1 MRPKRRCRY
10 DDLTRKAVTESLGK
24 LNDLTVADI
33 IAMDATREELAEAH
47 AWITNDEALINA
59 GRALPTGR
67 IARLVELIKERD
79 EEQEEE

>member
-1 MRPKRRCRY
+1 
-10 DDLTRKAVTESLGK
+10 
-24 LNDLTVADI
+24 
-33 IAMDATREELAEAH
+33 MDATREELAEAH

-79 EEQEEE
+79 EEQKEE

>member
-1 MRPKRRCRY
+1 MTN
-10 DDLTRKAVTESLGK
+10 LTRKAVTEALGE

-33 IAMDATREELAEAH
+33 IAMDATREELAEAY

-67 IARLVELIKERD
+67 IARLVELIKERE

>member
-1 MRPKRRCRY
+1 MTN
-10 DDLTRKAVTESLGK
+10 LTRKAITEELGE
-24 LNDLTVADI
+24 LNDLTVAGI
-33 IAMDATREELAEAH
+33 IAMDAAREELAEAH

-67 IARLVELIKERD
+67 IARLVELVKERD

>member
-1 MRPKRRCRY
+1 MAN
-10 DDLTRKAVTESLGK
+10 LTRKAVTEALGE
-24 LNDLTVADI
+24 LNELTVADI

-67 IARLVELIKERD
+67 IARLLELIKERD
-79 EEQEEE
+79 EEQEEK